1 MTTKATQFWEA
12 LTLFRRLE
20 KMSDEALRPIAPQ
33 ILHLIRDLHHIT
45 EGNAQRE
52 TVQSNLSADVAP
64 LARKIRK
71 PGRTG

>member
-1 MTTKATQFWEA
+1 MTTQDPQFWEA
-12 LTLFRRLE
+12 LTLLRRLE

-52 TVQSNLSADVAP
+52 TLQSNLSADDAP

>member
-1 MTTKATQFWEA
+1 MTTEDPQFWEA

-45 EGNAQRE
+45 EGCPAR
-52 TVQSNLSADVAP
+52 D
-64 LARKIRK
+64 LAV
-71 PGRTG
+71 